1 MRIRVLFNNEAKD
14 GFRSGWGFSCLIGNK
29 NNILFDT
36 GGEGPGLLYNMKK
49 MKLNAGDIEAIVLSH
64 EHHDHIQGVG
74 VMSRRCSIP
83 VFANQGTFRG
93 AEKRLKKL
101 HARNEFNTGDVVDF
115 QDMQVRSFAVSHD
128 TYDPV
133 GFVIGDGK
141 NTVGYCTDTGIVS
154 TLIGNRLRGLDSVIL
169 EFNHDPDLLKNG
181 PYPPSLQQRVRSN
194 QGHLANGESA
204 KLLEKIVH
212 AGLQQVILAHL
223 SETNNL
229 PEIAYREAEA
239 VIPDSVSNKILSVSE
254 QDHPSP
260 LFNIV

>member
-1 MRIRVLFNNEAKD
+1 MRFSVLGSGSRGNCVFIESGDTAILID
-14 GFRSGWGFSCLIGNK
+14 GGFSGKEIGVRLAAIGKHIDCLNGI
-29 NNILFDT
+29 FVT
-36 GGEGPGLLYNMKK
+36 
-49 MKLNAGDIEAIVLSH
+49 H

-101 HARNEFNTGDVVDF
+101 HGRKEFNTGDVVDF
-115 QDMQVRSFAVSHD
+115 QDIQVRSFAVSHD
-128 TYDPV
+128 TNDPV

-154 TLIGNRLRGLDSVIL
+154 TLIGNRLRGLDGVIL
-169 EFNHDPDLLKNG
+169 EFNHDPELLKNG

-194 QGHLANGESA
+194 QGHLANGDSA
-204 KLLEKIVH
+204 KLLEVIVH
-212 AGLQQVILAHL
+212 DGLQQVILAHL

-229 PEIAYREAEA
+229 PEIAYREAAA
-239 VIPDSVSNKILSVSE
+239 VIPDSLSNKILSVSE
-254 QDHPSP
+254 QDHPSF